1 MEFTVFLP
9 KTELS
14 SFVFSVFNFS
24 QEHMLSKIP
33 IPRGAYIFD
42 TFQVCEPN
50 QEELPTEKVLV
61 SWLLMTLSKESCQLS
76 QGGAKN
82 LMGMPALTQTCSL
95 FLDALASLAATP
107 VSRCVGQSY

>member
-33 IPRGAYIFD
+33 SPRGAYIFD

-82 LMGMPALTQTCSL
+82 PMGRPALTQTCSL